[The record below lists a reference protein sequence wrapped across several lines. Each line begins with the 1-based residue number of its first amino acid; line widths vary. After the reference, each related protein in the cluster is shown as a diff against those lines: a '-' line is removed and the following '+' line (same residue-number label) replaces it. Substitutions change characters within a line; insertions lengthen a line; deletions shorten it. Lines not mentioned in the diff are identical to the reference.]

1 MPQSILYPNRTTI
14 LAQKKTSTAHRHN
27 PLTKIVTNIRKRS
40 SARLQSLLLSVNRVA
55 QLNAEFLPQQQKAAL
70 AKAKLLESEAEQRAS
85 TQTIG
90 KAQVIRTLLE
100 MKIFFSDAVDGGLF
114 VTQMGP
120 KLRVATNLEDNP
132 MFYVLETLDRVF
144 ETPCIL
150 REVPALEFSEQLA
163 GSEDAYFSRF
173 VVRHW
178 TDRVDSLLLDLLQPL
193 LSLPKIS
200 QRFQLLQAWKK
211 MRGDPL
217 RRALQ
222 LARLAR
228 VWYIVG
234 EHQRRISMIAKE
246 RVWSK
251 WKPLWLRSEYI
262 IHECAQNR
270 RYKCLRAYWIC
281 WVRFVVTRVWESIGE
296 TKIDIG
302 WRLLR
307 NIYIRRALTSCL
319 RKWKKND
326 GVLISKKIKIVRR
339 ENNQALLRAMLI
351 SWQELVN
358 IMRESRQSQALSLL
372 LKCTS
377 RSSSSSSSSSSV
389 RRSSD
394 IRHQLRIA
402 SVWRKQWI
410 QRQTFQQWQQ
420 WWKKQQRLRVMVI
433 RAVERLARANVTLAF
448 FVWRNHAR
456 PPPPLLPLS
465 GKKTKTV
472 KVQRINTC
480 HSCNHVHCPQFCRYV
495 CELKKM
501 RSQWRH
507 IEL

>member
-1 MPQSILYPNRTTI
+1 MPQSILYPNQITI
-14 LAQKKTSTAHRHN
+14 FAQKKTSTAHRHN
-27 PLTKIVTNIRKRS
+27 PLTKIVTNIGKRS
-40 SARLQSLLLSVNRVA
+40 SARLASLLLSVNRVA
-55 QLNAEFLPQQQKAAL
+55 QLNAKFLPQQQKAAL
-70 AKAKLLESEAEQRAS
+70 AKAKLLEAEQRAS
-85 TQTIG
+85 TQEDTIG

-114 VTQMGP
+114 VTQMGS

-144 ETPCIL
+144 ETPGIL
-150 REVPALEFSEQLA
+150 REVPGLEFSEQLA

-200 QRFQLLQAWKK
+200 QRFQLWQAWKK
-211 MRGDPL
+211 MCGDPL
-217 RRALQ
+217 RRALD

-228 VWYIVG
+228 MWYIVG
-234 EHQRRISMIAKE
+234 EHQRRISMLAKE

-251 WKPLWLRSEYI
+251 WKPLWVRTEYI

-270 RYKCLRAYWIC
+270 RYKCLRAHWIC
-281 WVRFVVTRVWESIGE
+281 WVGFVETRVWESIAE

-326 GVLISKKIKIVRR
+326 GVVISKEIKIVRR
-339 ENNQALLRAMLI
+339 ENNQSLLRAMLI

-377 RSSSSSSSSSSV
+377 SV

-410 QRQTFQQWQQ
+410 QRQTVQQWQQ
-420 WWKKQQRLRVMVI
+420 WRRKQQRLRVMI
-433 RAVERLARANVTLAF
+433 IHAVERLARANVHNVTLAF

-456 PPPPLLPLS
+456 SSPPLPLS
-465 GKKTKTV
+465 DKKTKTV

-480 HSCNHVHCPQFCRYV
+480 HSCDHVRCPQFCRYV